1 MRKLLAIFFLLTL
14 STYAF
19 GQDNVK
25 IGYIDMQKALNE
37 SEAGKKA
44 KAELEQM
51 VKEKQVK
58 IDEKVATRDKLV
70 AELEKQ
76 SVVLSDEALRQKQDE
91 LDLLTRE
98 IERMASDARI
108 ELEKNQREL
117 ELDIVKDLDEII
129 TKIGKEGGYMLI
141 LPADVILFS
150 VEGIDITDLVIVKLN
165 ERFKSKSKKGS
176 RKR

>member
-1 MRKLLAIFFLLTL
+1 M
-14 STYAF
+14 
-19 GQDNVK
+19 K

-44 KAELEQM
+44 KTELEQM
-51 VKEKQVK
+51 VKERQVK
-58 IDEKVATRDKLV
+58 IDAKVALRDKLV

-76 SVVLSDEALRQKQDE
+76 SVVLSEDALRQKQDE

-98 IERMASDARI
+98 IERMASDARV
-108 ELEKNQREL
+108 ELEKSQREL
-117 ELDIVKDLDEII
+117 ELDIVKDLEGII
-129 TKIGKEGGYMLI
+129 TKIGKEGEYIII
-141 LPADVILFS
+141 LPAEIILFS
-150 VEGIDITDLVIVKLN
+150 VEGIDMTDLVIQKLN